1 MSNIYNK
8 SNPETWGIPSNYE
21 GSSCF
26 MDSMLWAVLYKID
39 NPFYKYIY
47 DAKFNENSEADICK
61 NLLLAF
67 YGGIHGGKSSD
78 ELKEIIGGIRNLLKD
93 DMRNGQHDTNEFFNE
108 LKEILDKDIQK
119 NIKIESTTTKIIQDN
134 NNNNNTEEK
143 KEEVKS
149 ETNFLI
155 ANSPIGFPIGSSYF
169 DTVTFDINDKTITIT
184 GPKIQENTIITEE
197 DKTKPSV
204 KQIDNSGKPYL
215 NKEGQQQESYPTK
228 NTGKTI
234 ISSQV
239 TTTYTSDKKID
250 YLMIPIGRINEQ
262 NNKDKTKIKISEKIG
277 ELSIHSIV
285 VHQGENISGGH
296 YYCYF
301 KVNNMWYLFD
311 DLKHLVENLGVSNFD
326 KLLNNKSEINTN
338 CACLFYTI
346 DDDESKSTDINQND
360 YQKYYDFI
368 NQYLIKKQKQIQKVQ
383 QQNESIKTKVTNDDS
398 KQATDMCKQHFKEW
412 DELFLDNKGN
422 YIVQNAVTN
431 IPPQPV
437 KKVEPLTQSNLIQ
450 VPIAR
455 SDSVS
460 STVTELDTDKDKY
473 FIDDKNTVISTTGKN
488 KDEYE
493 NRTLFDSNSE
503 AEKKVLEDKADK
515 ALENAKKIVDTIT
528 NEKVKKIIGRA
539 QKGDEKYDIIP
550 VEDKKSLSEQNKDE
564 IVFFNN
570 NVYVVLS
577 KGKGKI
583 FYNVNSNK
591 EENINDITGGTITK
605 KRRNINIKETRKRK
619 RKGNLRSRSRKEK
632 RKLRKSRKEKKK

>member
-1 MSNIYNK
+1 
-8 SNPETWGIPSNYE
+8 
-21 GSSCF
+21 
-26 MDSMLWAVLYKID
+26 
-39 NPFYKYIY
+39 
-47 DAKFNENSEADICK
+47 
-61 NLLLAF
+61 
-67 YGGIHGGKSSD
+67 
-78 ELKEIIGGIRNLLKD
+78 
-93 DMRNGQHDTNEFFNE
+93 
-108 LKEILDKDIQK
+108 
-119 NIKIESTTTKIIQDN
+119 
-134 NNNNNTEEK
+134 
-143 KEEVKS
+143 
-149 ETNFLI
+149 
-155 ANSPIGFPIGSSYF
+155 
-169 DTVTFDINDKTITIT
+169 
-184 GPKIQENTIITEE
+184 
-197 DKTKPSV
+197 
-204 KQIDNSGKPYL
+204 
-215 NKEGQQQESYPTK
+215 
-228 NTGKTI
+228 
-234 ISSQV
+234 
-239 TTTYTSDKKID
+239 
-250 YLMIPIGRINEQ
+250 
-262 NNKDKTKIKISEKIG
+262 
-277 ELSIHSIV
+277 
-285 VHQGENISGGH
+285 
-296 YYCYF
+296 
-301 KVNNMWYLFD
+301 
-311 DLKHLVENLGVSNFD
+311 
-326 KLLNNKSEINTN
+326 
-338 CACLFYTI
+338 
-346 DDDESKSTDINQND
+346 
-360 YQKYYDFI
+360 
-368 NQYLIKKQKQIQKVQ
+368 
-383 QQNESIKTKVTNDDS
+383 
-398 KQATDMCKQHFKEW
+398 MCKQHFKEW